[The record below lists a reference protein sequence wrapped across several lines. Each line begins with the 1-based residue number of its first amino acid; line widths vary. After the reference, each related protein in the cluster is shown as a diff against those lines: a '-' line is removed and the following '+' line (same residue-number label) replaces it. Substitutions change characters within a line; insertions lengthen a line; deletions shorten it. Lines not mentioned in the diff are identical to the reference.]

1 MNSIDTVVCTHGIW
15 WHGVGMYLIKRHL
28 EREFGM
34 RALIFSYPS
43 VTNTLDEN
51 AELLARFIE
60 ENEIG
65 ETHIVGHSLGGLVAL
80 RMLAKGFSDVP
91 GRVVCLGSPL
101 SGSRAAD
108 FLHAKDWGEH
118 LLGHSLPEGTIHS
131 VANDWAGE
139 VCEQRDVGVIAG
151 NMPVGI
157 GHITGKFGEPNDGTV
172 AVSETQLD
180 GAKDHLV
187 MGVTHMGLTTS
198 RNVADQI
205 GSFLKRG
212 EFLRESD

>member
-15 WHGVGMYLIKRHL
+15 SHGVGMYLVKRHL

-51 AELLARFIE
+51 AELLAQFIRDNGIE
-60 ENEIG
+60 
-65 ETHIVGHSLGGLVAL
+65 ETHIVAHSLGGLVTL
-80 RMLAKGFSDVP
+80 RMFANGISRAP

-118 LLGHSLPEGTIHS
+118 LLGNSLPEGTIHS
-131 VANDWAGE
+131 VANDWAGD
-139 VCEQRDVGVIAG
+139 VCARRDVGVIAG
-151 NMPVGI
+151 SVPVGI
-157 GHITGKFGEPNDGTV
+157 GHIAGKFGEPNDGTV
-172 AVSETQLD
+172 AVSETYLD

-187 MGVTHMGLTTS
+187 MEVTHMGLTIS
-198 RNVADQI
+198 RNVSDQV
-205 GSFLKRG
+205 GSFLRRG
-212 EFLRESD
+212 EFLRELD